1 MSRLSGG
8 SVRPTGRSAAVQR
21 IRFFSVT
28 AIVSS
33 IAAAGCGAQNDDGL
47 GQPDAAGSDVA
58 RDVSVVE
65 DAPAHDVASGDV
77 DARDAS
83 ATDAPSSPG
92 DATDVFRSDS
102 ASLDADADVTS
113 RDGSLPDTRDAEAG
127 LSPPDGSK
135 PDLPPPDAP
144 PSIDAVADTGS
155 DAGTTCPAP
164 FPDETS
170 GVIMEAF
177 YWEPP
182 AGTVSWWKMMEGKAC
197 ALRKSGIT
205 AIWIPPPTKGASSA
219 DMGYGVFDRYDLGQ
233 YNQKGAV
240 ATRWGT
246 RAELESMIAAMH
258 GAGIRVYADMVMNQM
273 MGGTNETFN
282 NSSGSS
288 MTEPTSYDFSARLNV
303 DPSHPYVWDHNKF
316 SGCQTCA
323 STNNCTFPT
332 WMNPPWDFDSS
343 YTNDPNS
350 ATYGTL
356 GMYDALNGC
365 EIRYTIDD
373 NQKEMIDWGL
383 WITDALKLD
392 GYRLDAGKHIYPP
405 FLSRWLQEVKG
416 TTRFAVTEFYDGNPA
431 HLAMVIDLWAKQ
443 SRLFDFSLHFLLQR
457 MSAGNG
463 SYDMRNLK
471 FGSSDDG
478 TRFLEQHGEF
488 AVTFVDNHDTD
499 NNASTRVANFKTLAY
514 TYILTRSAGYPVVF
528 YKDYFDGN
536 LAPLIDKVIAA
547 RNAHGFGTNYD
558 SGESDSDFYV
568 SGRTGDATHK
578 GMLVFLN
585 DGGGTS
591 KTLTSSPFANQQ
603 MKEET
608 GASTQ
613 TVTTDAQGG
622 GVFPVP
628 ARGQAIWVPN

>member
-1 MSRLSGG
+1 
-8 SVRPTGRSAAVQR
+8 V
-21 IRFFSVT
+21 
-28 AIVSS
+28 AI
-33 IAAAGCGAQNDDGL
+33 GCGGQSGDGSDE
-47 GQPDAAGSDVA
+47 GDAARTDA
-58 RDVSVVE
+58 PRDVSTAE
-65 DAPAHDVASGDV
+65 DAPARDLGNDV
-77 DARDAS
+77 DGQAPDAGATDGPS
-83 ATDAPSSPG
+83 SPIDATDADRRDG
-92 DATDVFRSDS
+92 AL
-102 ASLDADADVTS
+102 LDAAADIKS
-113 RDGSLPDTRDAEAG
+113 GDGSLADTRDVEAG
-127 LSPPDGSK
+127 PTDGSK
-135 PDLPPPDAP
+135 PDLPPTDAP
-144 PSIDAVADTGS
+144 GADAAPDPDGGPNN
-155 DAGTTCPAP
+155 DAGACPAP

-170 GVIMEAF
+170 GVIMQAF

-240 ATRWGT
+240 GTRWGT
-246 RAELESMIAAMH
+246 RADLESMITAMH

-288 MTEPTSYDFSARLNV
+288 VTAPTSFDLSGRLNV
-303 DPSHPYVWDHNKF
+303 DPAHAYVWDHTKF
-316 SGCQTCA
+316 SGCQTCVSA
-323 STNNCTFPT
+323 NNCTFPT
-332 WMNPPWDFDSS
+332 WMNPAWDFDSS

-350 ATYGTL
+350 GTYGSL

-373 NQKEMIDWGL
+373 NQKELVDWGL
-383 WITDALKLD
+383 WMTDALKLD
-392 GYRLDAGKHIYPP
+392 GYRIDAGKHIYPP
-405 FLSRWLQEVKG
+405 FLSRWLKEVKG

-431 HLAMVIDLWAKQ
+431 HLASVIDLWAKQ

-471 FGSSDDG
+471 FGSTDDG

-499 NNASTRVANFKTLAY
+499 RNANTRVANFKTLAY

-528 YKDYFDGN
+528 YKDYYDGN
-536 LAPLIDKVIAA
+536 LGPLIDKVIAA

-558 SGESDSDFYV
+558 SGESDGDFYV

-591 KTLTSSPFANQQ
+591 KTLTSSPFANKQ